1 MLRSKFTLN
10 LRGSDDNILL
20 RRLINKYNSNNM
32 SDTFKFPNGGY
43 DVTVVRKQDII
54 DCLDANVVD
63 KDVVLA
69 VISQCE
75 LDAANFISSG
85 RWTGIPFIGSI
96 RVPKRIQRIHS
107 KEVQDLIEEAK
118 NTLDKDRY
126 LVFRHRLGSDIN
138 REERENRYYRYIV
151 SHFVN
156 NNRKFYNKL
165 VKKEGEDVAQF
176 ICYTLSNLTIGEH
189 KKTL

>member
-1 MLRSKFTLN
+1 
-10 LRGSDDNILL
+10 
-20 RRLINKYNSNNM
+20 M
-32 SDTFKFPNGGY
+32 SDTFKFPNGY

-54 DCLDANVVD
+54 DCLDSNVID

-85 RWTGIPFIGSI
+85 RWTGIPFLGSI
-96 RVPKRIQRIHS
+96 RVPKRLQRLQTQ
-107 KEVQDLIEEAK
+107 EVQDLINEAK

-126 LVFRHRLGSDIN
+126 IIFRHRLNGDI
-138 REERENRYYRYIV
+138 EKEQKQERYYRYIV

-156 NNRKFYNKL
+156 NNRRFYNKL
-165 VKKEGEDVAQF
+165 VKEKGEETAQF
-176 ICYTLSNLTIGEH
+176 ICYTLSNLTIGEP
-189 KKTL
+189 KDLL

>member
-1 MLRSKFTLN
+1 MADTL
-10 LRGSDDNILL
+10 
-20 RRLINKYNSNNM
+20 
-32 SDTFKFPNGGY
+32 KFPNGY

-54 DCLDANVVD
+54 DCLDANVID

-75 LDAANFISSG
+75 IDAANFIQEG

-96 RVPKRIQRIHS
+96 KLPKRILKLRSQEI
-107 KEVQDLIEEAK
+107 KDLIDEAK
-118 NTLDKDRY
+118 NTMDREKY
-126 LVFRHRLGSDIN
+126 MVFRQNLETDIKI
-138 REERENRYYRYIV
+138 EEKQERFYRYIV

-165 VKKEGEDVAQF
+165 VKQHGEKRAQF
-176 ICYTLSNLTIGEH
+176 ICWTLSNLTNIPPKENIDY
-189 KKTL
+189 

>member
-1 MLRSKFTLN
+1 MPGSKFTLN
-10 LRGSDDNILL
+10 LRGSDNTLL
-20 RRLINKYNSNNM
+20 RRLINKLNNSNM
-32 SDTFKFPNGGY
+32 SDTFKFPNGY

-54 DCLDANVVD
+54 ECLDKNVVD

-85 RWTGIPFIGSI
+85 RWTGIPFLGSI
-96 RVPKRIQRIHS
+96 RVPKRVQRFHT
-107 KEVQDLIEEAK
+107 KEVQDLVEEAK
-118 NTLDKDRY
+118 NVLDKDRY
-126 LVFRHRLGSDIN
+126 MVFRHQLNSDIAREQ
-138 REERENRYYRYIV
+138 REERYFRYIV

-165 VKKEGEDVAQF
+165 VKQEGEAAAQF
-176 ICYTLSNLTIGEH
+176 ICYTLSNMTVGEP
-189 KKTL
+189 KENL